1 MSNDTGR
8 NRNHAVREP
17 IYYLWLAGSAAAVLL
32 FSLSPVMLPGASVP
46 ATFGLLLLG
55 LLDLRCLLELA
66 VPAGDERSER
76 KAAVRQLLLYFA
88 MTALLAAYL
97 LSDFR
102 MPQGIMGDSM
112 LCAALIALP
121 CLLKH
126 QDKI

>member
-1 MSNDTGR
+1 MSNDTERKKDYAG
-8 NRNHAVREP
+8 
-17 IYYLWLAGSAAAVLL
+17 YLPVYWIWLAISAAAVLL

-66 VPAGDERSER
+66 VPAGDGRTER

-88 MTALLAAYL
+88 MTALLAVYL

-126 QDKI
+126 QDII